1 MKPNK
6 PKANIII
13 FFVLLLLL
21 PIVTIILPK
30 KEFSENEN
38 RYLEEFP
45 KPTLSSIKD
54 KSL

>member
-30 KEFSENEN
+30 KNF
-38 RYLEEFP
+38 L
-45 KPTLSSIKD
+45 KMKIGI
-54 KSL
+54 